1 MPPSLFN
8 PDTRRVGPKIGVQHT
23 LKDNRAPLEKIPIGN
38 HMEDRDVLGPS
49 SAPPP
54 PPYTEV
60 DETQPKPEVELT
72 EEERR
77 EKQEREAKLAHQQM
91 AIQVLHH
98 ITAHGF
104 SPKLQM
110 ALHLMW
116 SLEGTDTNTDCV
128 EIGRYHGWNP
138 ATAGY
143 TKSASLRYFKGRL
156 EDTITVE
163 EID

>member
-1 MPPSLFN
+1 
-8 PDTRRVGPKIGVQHT
+8 
-23 LKDNRAPLEKIPIGN
+23 
-38 HMEDRDVLGPS
+38 
-49 SAPPP
+49 
-54 PPYTEV
+54 
-60 DETQPKPEVELT
+60 
-72 EEERR
+72 
-77 EKQEREAKLAHQQM
+77 M

-156 EDTITVE
+156 EGYYYSRGDQLRATE
-163 EID
+163 ELVQTYTREPEQRGALHP